1 MAPRPLLSP
10 PPAAAESGVCA
21 RALSIGLLHVDR
33 EAGAGLRRHLAWR
46 PTGVAL
52 FLARLLD
59 DLGAPAAPPDGSFL
73 RSRAGGGGA
82 GVEICALL
90 VAARRCCELFPARFR
105 A

>member
-21 RALSIGLLHVDR
+21 RALSVGLLHVDR
-33 EAGAGLRRHLAWR
+33 EAGAGLRRHLAGR

-59 DLGAPAAPPDGSFL
+59 DLGAPASRPDGRFL
-73 RSRAGGGGA
+73 RRRPPRRGA
-82 GVEICALL
+82 EICDLL
-90 VAARRCCELFPARFR
+90 GAPRRFFR
-105 A
+105 APFS